1 MKQKN
6 NIIKNMAIYIMLTVI
21 AAITFLP
28 VMYAIFGSFRT
39 SSEIFVMPEK
49 LFPEKFTFENYI
61 EAFNSD
67 VFNVK
72 LMTLNSLKYTL
83 IVVISSLIFSSMAG
97 YAFAWG
103 DFPFKKLIFTVFT
116 ALLFIDMAGITVYPL
131 FDVLNILHLNQSLWG
146 LMVIKIFSVNIVQMY
161 LFKSYVSTLP
171 KALFE
176 AAKID
181 GCNVIQTYW
190 KVIAPLLLPVF
201 ATCAILSFQSSW
213 NEYLLP
219 QIFTSST
226 PKERTLTVGIVA
238 LKNSGESASSPALML
253 SGTTISLL
261 PVIVVYIVCNRY
273 FVSGLSAGAVK
284 G

>member
-1 MKQKN
+1 MNQK
-6 NIIKNMAIYIMLTVI
+6 ISITKKFAIYIVLTVVAI
-21 AAITFLP
+21 ITFLP
-28 VMYAIFGSFRT
+28 ILYAILGSFRT

-49 LFPEKFTFENYI
+49 LFPEKFTFENYV
-61 EAFNSD
+61 EAFRSD

-72 LMTLNSLKYTL
+72 QMTFNSLKYTC
-83 IVVISSLIFSSMAG
+83 IVVVASLIFSSMAG

-103 DFPFKKLIFTVFT
+103 EFPFKKLIFTVFT
-116 ALLFIDMAGITVYPL
+116 ALMFIDMAGITVYPL
-131 FDVLNILHLNQSLWG
+131 FDILNILHLNQSLWG
-146 LMVIKIFSVNIVQMY
+146 LIVIKIFTVNIVQMY
-161 LFKSYVSTLP
+161 LFRSYVNTLP
-171 KALFE
+171 KALYE

-190 KVIAPLLLPVF
+190 RVIAPLLLPVF

-226 PKERTLTVGIVA
+226 PAERTLTVGIVA

-253 SGTTISLL
+253 SGTAISLF
-261 PVIVVYIVCNRY
+261 PVLVVYVICNRY